1 MITSL
6 TLLSVLALTITK
18 ELCVMFALQSAEAI
32 YRSNINSG
40 VVIVCERVD
49 LVSITANTDKQSNS
63 VVLGC
68 SVVRLLSDGVFRI
81 CFDLKK

>member
-49 LVSITANTDKQSNS
+49 SITANTDKQSNS

>member
-1 MITSL
+1 
-6 TLLSVLALTITK
+6 
-18 ELCVMFALQSAEAI
+18 MFALQSAEAI

-49 LVSITANTDKQSNS
+49 SITANTDKQSNS